1 MLPQRSH
8 ERRMPAS
15 SRGVM
20 SAPREMHTVPGMH
33 QSLPRES
40 TLARRLALGGAAAL
54 AALLLAVGS
63 PAGAA
68 TAASEPPEPPEAS
81 APSAAQLVEDYR
93 AVYGIPGVA
102 AALITGGGV
111 ERVTS
116 GQDGDGRKVT
126 ASTPFRIASISK
138 SMTAT
143 AVMLLVERG
152 EFGLDDPVAGLL
164 PEFRLD
170 DPRAGDVTVRQ
181 LLMHRSGLSIRT
193 NDEYALPPAGS
204 AEEAVAR
211 LADRHL
217 AWDPGTQFE
226 YHNTNYAI
234 AARLVEVVSG
244 RPFDE
249 FLETELFAP
258 LGMADTL
265 ATEGCSDEVPGV
277 ADGYEV
283 VLGFAVDVPEM
294 PGLCAGNGG
303 VISTLDDLVRWMR
316 FNTGATVGLLG
327 ADSLATLHRATAASD
342 GYALGWQ
349 ERRTPSGIPLVGHG
363 GTLATWTGDV
373 VFSPGDGTAVV
384 VLTNAAGS
392 PGELSANLF
401 ATVTGDPV
409 LPIENPFTVLNAVL
423 LALTL
428 VIGILLIVAIVRAPR
443 WARRRVFAKR
453 PLVALRLLPIAL
465 LVVAGALL
473 PMLMNANAGLVTN
486 WVVTVWLL
494 PMAAILGLVC
504 VGLGLAALV
513 CRLAGYARARRRAA
527 TP

>member
-1 MLPQRSH
+1 M
-8 ERRMPAS
+8 
-15 SRGVM
+15 SRPLAV
-20 SAPREMHTVPGMH
+20 HTVPGMH
-33 QSLPRES
+33 RPLPRRS
-40 TLARRLALGGAAAL
+40 AHSRSFRLAAATVAGLLLAGAAGAAPAAL
-54 AALLLAVGS
+54 ASNGS
-63 PAGAA
+63 
-68 TAASEPPEPPEAS
+68 PEAS
-81 APSAAQLVEDYR
+81 APSPTQLVEDYR
-93 AVYGIPGVA
+93 AVYGTPGVA
-102 AALITGGGV
+102 AAIITDTGV

-116 GQDGDGRKVT
+116 GQDGEGREVS

-152 EFGLDDPVAGLL
+152 EFGLDDPVAQLL

-170 DPRAGDVTVRQ
+170 DPRAGEITVRQ
-181 LLMHRSGLSIRT
+181 LLQHRSGLSIRT

-211 LADRHL
+211 LANRQL
-217 AWDPGTQFE
+217 AWDPGSQFE

-244 RPFDE
+244 QPFDE

-258 LGMADTL
+258 LGMTDTL

-316 FNTGATVGLLG
+316 FNTGATIGLLG
-327 ADSLATLHRATAASD
+327 ADSLAVLHRATAGSD

-349 ERRTPSGIPLVGHG
+349 DRRTPSGVPLVGHG

-373 VFSPGDGTAVV
+373 VFAPGDGTAVV

-392 PGELSANLF
+392 PGELSANLL

-409 LPIENPFTVLNAVL
+409 LPIENPFTALNAVL
-423 LALTL
+423 LALTI
-428 VIGILLIVAIVRAPR
+428 VIGILLILAIVRAPR
-443 WARRRVFAKR
+443 WARRRVFARR
-453 PLVALRLLPIAL
+453 PLVALRLLPIAAI
-465 LVVAGALL
+465 VVGGALL
-473 PMLMNANAGLVTN
+473 PMLMNANTGLVTN
-486 WVVTVWLL
+486 WVVTLWLL

-504 VGLGLAALV
+504 VGFGLAALV
-513 CRLAGYARARRRAA
+513 CRAASYARARRRAA
-527 TP
+527 AR